1 MADLGGQQIQDT
13 YNGLVKKADSTT
25 GFPVNGRANL
35 EDGDGNTLAIELGQ
49 TGRGAKVN
57 GNLDV
62 DGNINVSDDLY
73 TNLIECEE
81 VEAEQHLTTNGYVS
95 APLITSPYQDPVSGD
110 PETEL
115 DTSLILRNGTYIEA
129 SAPGTSIKAD
139 RINGASVDPTGN
151 TTIELQSNAVLASSA
166 NVNVGIRTANPNS
179 ALDVNGTIRANSL
192 NIKDQDLFLPPYLDY
207 IRMKKYGQGQFFGLG
222 TGEDRFP
229 KYTLGVNQN
238 GVLVEDIKSIVVK
251 IQGNGFDQLNS
262 NPVEIL
268 PTKQFAMYDIRDV
281 ITLKTGDALGNWVQ
295 ADTGR
300 QDPYAIGQFDGLV
313 STGAFRQFWSMALHV
328 CNTAGQTL
336 YNPSRT
342 TTPNTPANAI
352 NRKNRGLWLYS
363 RYPDRIVSGSTN
375 QVHYIMI
382 RYKELNVAGTF
393 LNNVDITIG
402 Q

>member
-25 GFPVNGRANL
+25 GFPVNGLQNL
-35 EDGDGNTLAIELGQ
+35 EDGDGNTLSIEIGQ
-49 TGRGAKVN
+49 TGEGAQVN
-57 GNLDV
+57 GNLQVNGNVDV
-62 DGNINVSDDLY
+62 TDDLV
-73 TNLIECEE
+73 TNVIECEE
-81 VEAEQHLTTNGYVS
+81 LEVEQYVNVNGYIS
-95 APLITSPYQDPVSGD
+95 APVITSSYMDPVTGN
-110 PETEL
+110 PEADL
-115 DTSLILRNGTYIEA
+115 NTSLILDEDAYIEA

-139 RINGASVDPTGN
+139 RINGASVDPTTGG
-151 TTIELQSNAVLASSA
+151 TTIESESDVHLTSSTA
-166 NVNVGIRTANPNS
+166 RVGIRKNNPGS
-179 ALDVNGTIRANSL
+179 ALDVNGTIRSNSL
-192 NIKDQDLFLPPYLDY
+192 DVRTKKLFVGPGLDY
-207 IRMKKYGQGQFFGLG
+207 VQMGAYGQGQFFGLG

-229 KYTLGVNQN
+229 KYTLGVNQS

-251 IQGNGFDQLNS
+251 IQGTGFDNLNS

-268 PTKQFAMYDIRDV
+268 PTKQFAMYDIRDI

-295 ADTGR
+295 VDTGR

-313 STGAFRQFWSMALHV
+313 STGAFRQYWSMALQI

-336 YNPSRT
+336 YNPSKSS
-342 TTPNTPANAI
+342 TPNTPANAI

-363 RYPDRIVSGSTN
+363 RYPDRQISHTTN

-402 Q
+402 S